1 MKKLIAIMAT
11 ANNGNNTGNTGMSEE
26 ELIQDLKKNGKYEIW
41 VQHGKF
47 FGIIDWRIHDPT
59 RVKYIYRN
67 AYNNNV
73 TLSEITSTF
82 ARDKYNTPV
91 LNYVSK
97 DMGSHVSQA
106 TFRIVNSTEMLS
118 TSGLAT
124 CTALSMTIGK
134 QKFLAHLDAGTKIGG
149 MLISIKNA
157 MEEEKITS
165 CYITNIKIYAGSG
178 LGGGSEQ
185 TVIKAK
191 AILDELNITKNIEI
205 TTVFY
210 MDTIII

>member
-1 MKKLIAIMAT
+1 MAAAIMK
-11 ANNGNNTGNTGMSEE
+11 NNNNKTEE
-26 ELIQDLKKNGKYEIW
+26 ELMQDLKKNGKYENW
-41 VQHGKF
+41 VKNGKF
-47 FGIIDWRIHDPT
+47 FGLIDRRIHDPT
-59 RVKYIYRN
+59 RIKYIYRD

-73 TLSEITSTF
+73 TLCEITRTF
-82 ARDKYNTPV
+82 TSDKINIPV
-91 LNYVSK
+91 LNYVGK

-106 TFRIVNSTEMLS
+106 TYRIVNSTEMLS

-134 QKFLAHLDAGTKIGG
+134 KKFLAHLDAGTKIGG

-191 AILDELNITKNIEI
+191 AILDELNITKNIQT